1 MELIGGVGDC
11 LGSLSV
17 AWWVSM
23 ALGWAGTS
31 SMLWQDSVLS
41 WTAFCHL
48 QFLLSGLDIW
58 AWRFP
63 SKLVY
68 LEWRFSYG
76 FTAMTNKRDI
86 YTKLQ

>member
-31 SMLWQDSVLS
+31 SMLWQDSVFS
-41 WTAFCHL
+41 WTALSSAVLALWFGHL
-48 QFLLSGLDIW
+48 GMAFSFEVGIPRVEIEL
-58 AWRFP
+58 RFH
-63 SKLVY
+63 
-68 LEWRFSYG
+68 G
-76 FTAMTNKRDI
+76 HDD
-86 YTKLQ
+86 